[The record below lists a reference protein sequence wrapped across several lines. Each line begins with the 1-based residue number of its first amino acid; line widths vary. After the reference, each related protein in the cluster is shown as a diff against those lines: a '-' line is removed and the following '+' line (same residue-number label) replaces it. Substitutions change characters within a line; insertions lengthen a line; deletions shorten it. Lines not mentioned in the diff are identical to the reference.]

1 MNEELFKARRDVE
14 RQLKAKFPDM
24 NDRDCEVLAD
34 MTIKFG
40 EDINDLMKRTLET
53 FSPLLEDL
61 DASMVA
67 PICLADGAVQLG
79 MYWKQTTIGCI
90 RELKGMADKARASGT
105 GGAGMLDMVMDH
117 LRKLREGGE

>member
-1 MNEELFKARRDVE
+1 MSMFEARRDIQK
-14 RQLKAKFPDM
+14 QLQAKFPQM
-24 NDRDCEVLAD
+24 EDRDAEILAD

-40 EDINDLMKRTLET
+40 EDMNDLLKRTLET

-79 MYWKQTTIGCI
+79 LYWKQSSVGCI
-90 RELKGMADKARASGT
+90 RELSGMVAAARAEGT
-105 GGAGMLDMVMDH
+105 GGEGLLTKVMEK
-117 LRKLREGGE
+117 LAKLREGKE